1 MIAPILA
8 QSTPP
13 NVIWVPVQKPTFD
26 LVGVVL
32 SSLGL
37 AGICV
42 GVATFLGIALGVV
55 FIRRARRHS
64 DPLDSLTSLRLAVPD
79 RAA

>member
-1 MIAPILA
+1 MIAPLLA
-8 QSTPP
+8 QTTPP

-32 SSLGL
+32 SSFGI

-42 GVATFLGIALGVV
+42 GVALVLGIALGIV
-55 FIRRARRHS
+55 FIQRARRHS
-64 DPLDSLTSLRLAVPD
+64 DPLEGRTTLRLTESPQH
-79 RAA
+79 

>member
-1 MIAPILA
+1 MIPALLA

-32 SSLGL
+32 SSFGI
-37 AGICV
+37 AGICCAV
-42 GVATFLGIALGVV
+42 ALVLGVALGIVL
-55 FIRRARRHS
+55 IRRARRQT
-64 DPLDSLTSLRLAVPD
+64 DPLAGRTTLRLVQPIQS
-79 RAA
+79 